1 MEINKCK
8 SFSKNVCGTFIN
20 VLDVG
25 VLLIGEAKMGK
36 SEIALN
42 LLDKGHKFI
51 ADDIVEI
58 KKINDKIVGFGVNM
72 IKNLMHIDGIGFLDI
87 KKIYP
92 KNTIEKE
99 REIDIIIELETE
111 EVDTIKKENL
121 FLNIKGVDIPL
132 IKLKVNFKRNLP
144 LLIELIVKNYKLKK
158 RNINVE
164 EELRERVS
172 NEIYLKHKK
181 RETVENIQE
190 SDY

>member
-1 MEINKCK
+1 MEINKCE

-42 LLDKGHKFI
+42 LLDKGHKFV

-58 KKINDKIVGFGVNM
+58 KKDNNKIIGFGVNM
-72 IKNLMHIDGIGFLDI
+72 IKNLMHIEGIGFLDI

-92 KNTIEKE
+92 KNIVEKE
-99 REIDIIIELETE
+99 KEIEIINKLEK
-111 EVDTIKKENL
+111 VGIDNLNKGNL
-121 FLNIKGVDIPL
+121 FLNIKGIDIPL
-132 IKLKVNFKRNLP
+132 IKLEANFNRNLP

-181 RETVENIQE
+181 RETVENI
-190 SDY
+190 